1 MCDWVKPVKG
11 QKRGQT
17 MSRLLLYYTEHC
29 HLCDEAEALL
39 QAAGLG
45 GVYTKVEI
53 ADDPGLLERYEVLV
67 PVLKR
72 VDIETELKW
81 PFGQSE
87 LARFLAPASAG

>member
-1 MCDWVKPVKG
+1 
-11 QKRGQT
+11 

-45 GVYTKVEI
+45 DVYIKVEI
-53 ADDPGLLERYEVLV
+53 ADDPGLLELYEILI

-72 VDIETELKW
+72 TDNDTALNW
-81 PFGQSE
+81 PFGKSE
-87 LARFLAPASAG
+87 LAEFLATELPA

>member
-1 MCDWVKPVKG
+1 
-11 QKRGQT
+11 

-39 QAAGLG
+39 QAAGLE

-53 ADDPGLLERYEVLV
+53 ADEPGLLELYEILI

-72 VDIETELKW
+72 TDNEKELNW
-81 PFGQSE
+81 PFGRSE
-87 LARFLAPASAG
+87 LAQFLAPGPTG

>member
-1 MCDWVKPVKG
+1 
-11 QKRGQT
+11 

-39 QAAGLG
+39 QAAGLE

-53 ADDPGLLERYEVLV
+53 ADEPGLLELYEILI

-72 VDIETELKW
+72 TDNEKELNW
-81 PFGQSE
+81 PFGRSE
-87 LARFLAPASAG
+87 LAQFLAPGPPG

>member
-1 MCDWVKPVKG
+1 
-11 QKRGQT
+11 

-45 GVYTKVEI
+45 DVYTKVEI
-53 ADDPGLLERYEVLV
+53 ADDPGLLELYEILI

-72 VDIETELKW
+72 TDDETELNW
-81 PFGQSE
+81 PFGESE
-87 LARFLAPASAG
+87 LAKFLAPEFPA

>member
-1 MCDWVKPVKG
+1 
-11 QKRGQT
+11 

-45 GVYTKVEI
+45 DGYTKVEI
-53 ADDPGLLERYEVLV
+53 ADDPGLLALYEILI

-72 VDIETELKW
+72 TDNEEELKW
-81 PFGQSE
+81 PFGQGE
-87 LARFLAPASAG
+87 LARFLAPGPPN

>member
-1 MCDWVKPVKG
+1 
-11 QKRGQT
+11 

-45 GVYTKVEI
+45 DVYIKVEI
-53 ADDPGLLERYEVLV
+53 ADDPGLLELYEILI

-72 VDIETELKW
+72 TDNETELNW
-81 PFGQSE
+81 PFGESE
-87 LARFLAPASAG
+87 LAEFLAPESPA

>member
-1 MCDWVKPVKG
+1 
-11 QKRGQT
+11 

-45 GVYTKVEI
+45 GDYTKVEI
-53 ADDPGLLERYEVLV
+53 ADDPGLLELYEILI

-72 VDIETELKW
+72 TDNETQLNW
-81 PFGQSE
+81 PFGQGE
-87 LARFLAPASAG
+87 LAEFLALDSPA